1 VPLQKSI
8 TEFINRLT
16 DKQVINS
23 LGLNGKWLLDEGD
36 PAKVIYS
43 VLLVE
48 NAPHGNLVRVQAD
61 NFNAPFDF
69 NKSVKLELGST
80 AKLRTL
86 THYLEIIA
94 QLHRELVGLDQ
105 AELKQRVQAA
115 RDPLTKWAGETLLD
129 DPQLGLQ
136 PFLDKAM
143 ARGYSASPFET
154 FFTGGGVH
162 HFENFDDKDDRSIFE
177 LHNALTNS
185 INLVFIRL
193 MRDLVTYHRARLTY
207 DANDVLENPAN
218 PERQKMLQEIAEDE
232 SRAVLRR
239 AYQTYAKQPA
249 EEIVRHLL
257 GSRGKYER
265 RLAILFFAW
274 HIGND
279 EAALSAWLEKNHID
293 TTKTKV
299 DVAKLFRAF
308 HNPRLTLVDY
318 AYLLALHPIDLW
330 CASEFRK
337 DANLTWEKLWASS
350 GEARRLGSS
359 WLLSSRNRHAQDLRL
374 RIRIEKDA
382 FVRMAPFWQRLGFPF
397 KTLVPTYA
405 TAIGS
410 SSDRP
415 VALAELVGI
424 LVNDGVRRPS
434 VSLNKV
440 HFAGGT
446 PYETLLEPTPPKG
459 ERVLPAEVARTVRR
473 AMASVVEQGTAR
485 RLNGAFKLSNGEVV
499 TAGGKTGSGDNR
511 FETFNRA
518 GGVLT
523 SRATNRTATFVFYI
537 GQRYFGVLTA
547 FVQGREAANYH
558 FTSALPV
565 TLLKLLA
572 PTINAKLDQVVK
584 SAEPP
589 ATSSEDVKPGED
601 VTTHSISN
609 TAPPISPPHIFP

>member
-1 VPLQKSI
+1 
-8 TEFINRLT
+8 
-16 DKQVINS
+16 VINS
-23 LGLNGKWLLDEGD
+23 LGLNGKWLLEEGD

-48 NAPHGNLVRVQAD
+48 NASQGNLVRVQAD

-94 QLHRELVGLDQ
+94 QLHRELAGLDP

-115 RDPLTKWAGETLLD
+115 RDPLTKWAGETLLAE
-129 DPQLGLQ
+129 PQLALQ
-136 PFLDKAM
+136 PFLDNAM
-143 ARGYSASPFET
+143 ARRYSASPFET

-162 HFENFDDKDDRSIFE
+162 HFENFDDKDDHSIFD
-177 LHNALTNS
+177 LHGALTNS

-193 MRDLVTYHRARLTY
+193 MRDLVSFHRARLTY

-239 AYQTYAKQPA
+239 AYQSYAKQPA

-337 DANLTWEKLWASS
+337 DPNLTWEKLWARS

-397 KTLVPTYA
+397 RTLVPSYA

-446 PYETLLEPTPPKG
+446 PYETLLVPTPPKG
-459 ERVLPAEVARTVRR
+459 ERVLPTEVARTVRR

-572 PTINAKLDQVVK
+572 PTINAKLDQVAM

-589 ATSSEDVKPGED
+589 ATSSEEVEPGED

-609 TAPPISPPHIFP
+609 TAPPISPPHIFAQ